1 MSEDADMK
9 KIAPSILSADFSRL
23 GEEIRA
29 VEDAGADLIH
39 VDVMD
44 GHFVPNITIGS
55 PVVASIKKTARVPL
69 DVHLMIEYPDRYI
82 QSFAD
87 AGSDIITVHAEATAH
102 LHRTVHLITET
113 GAKAGVSINPATPL
127 VNIRQIIGDID
138 LLLVMTVNPGFG
150 GQKFIESM
158 LPKIREAR
166 DMIDRVS
173 PDVLLEVDGGITL
186 QTIGVVQEAGAD
198 IFVAGSSIFLSG
210 DYEQTIRKMR
220 AILGD

>member
-1 MSEDADMK
+1 MK
-9 KIAPSILSADFSRL
+9 KIAPSILSADFNRL
-23 GEEIRA
+23 GEEILA
-29 VEDAGADLIH
+29 VEDAGVDLIH

-44 GHFVPNITIGS
+44 GHFVPNITIGP

-69 DVHLMIEYPDRYI
+69 DVHLMIDDPDKYI

-87 AGSDIITVHAEATAH
+87 AGSDIITVHAEATVH
-102 LHRTVHLITET
+102 LHRTVHLIRTL
-113 GAKAGVSINPATPL
+113 GAKAGVALNPATPL
-127 VNIRQIIGDID
+127 ANVEQVIGDID
-138 LLLVMTVNPGFG
+138 LLLIMTVNPGFG

-158 LPKIREAR
+158 LPKIRDAR

-186 QTIGVVQEAGAD
+186 QNIATVKEAGID

-210 DYEQTIRKMR
+210 NYGQTIKKMK
-220 AILGD
+220 AILSN

>member
-1 MSEDADMK
+1 MK

-23 GEEIRA
+23 GEEILA
-29 VEDAGADLIH
+29 VEYAGADLIH

-44 GHFVPNITIGS
+44 GHFVPNITIGP

-69 DVHLMIEYPDRYI
+69 DVHLMIDDPDRYI

-102 LHRTVHLITET
+102 LHRTVHLIREA

-127 VNIRQIIGDID
+127 ADIEQVIGDID

-150 GQKFIESM
+150 GQEFIESM
-158 LPKIREAR
+158 LPKIRAAR
-166 DMIDRVS
+166 DMIDRIS
-173 PDVLLEVDGGITL
+173 PDILLEVDGGITL
-186 QTIGVVQEAGAD
+186 QNIGAVKEAGAD
-198 IFVAGSSIFLSG
+198 IFVAGSSIFLSE
-210 DYEQTIRKMR
+210 DYGQTIKEMR

>member
-1 MSEDADMK
+1 MK
-9 KIAPSILSADFSRL
+9 KIAPSILSADFSRI
-23 GEEIRA
+23 GEEILA

-44 GHFVPNITIGS
+44 GHFVPNITIGP
-55 PVVASIKKTARVPL
+55 PVVASIKKTAHVPL
-69 DVHLMIEYPDRYI
+69 DVHLMIEAPDRYI

-87 AGSDIITVHAEATAH
+87 AGSDIITVHAEATVH
-102 LHRTVHLITET
+102 LHRAIHLIRET
-113 GAKAGVSINPATPL
+113 GVKAGVALNPATPL
-127 VNIRQIIGDID
+127 AGIEHVISDIN
-138 LLLVMTVNPGFG
+138 LLLIMTVDPGFG
-150 GQKFIESM
+150 GQKFIKSM
-158 LPKIREAR
+158 LPKIRAAR

-186 QTIGVVQEAGAD
+186 QNIEAVKEAGVD

-210 DYEQTIRKMR
+210 DYGQTIKKMR

>member
-1 MSEDADMK
+1 MK

-23 GEEIRA
+23 GEEILA
-29 VEDAGADLIH
+29 VEAAGADLIH

-44 GHFVPNITIGS
+44 GHFVPNITIGP
-55 PVVASIKKTARVPL
+55 PVVASIKKTARTPL
-69 DVHLMIEYPDRYI
+69 DVHLMIDDPDRYI

-87 AGSDIITVHAEATAH
+87 AGSDIITVHAEATVH
-102 LHRTVHLITET
+102 LHRTVQMIRKL
-113 GAKAGVSINPATPL
+113 GAKAGVALNPATPL
-127 VNIRQIIGDID
+127 AGIEQVIGDID

-166 DMIDRVS
+166 DMIDGAS
-173 PDVLLEVDGGITL
+173 PNVLLEVDGGITL
-186 QTIGVVQEAGAD
+186 ENIGAVEEAGVD

-210 DYEQTIRKMR
+210 DYGQTIKKMR
-220 AILGD
+220 AILGN